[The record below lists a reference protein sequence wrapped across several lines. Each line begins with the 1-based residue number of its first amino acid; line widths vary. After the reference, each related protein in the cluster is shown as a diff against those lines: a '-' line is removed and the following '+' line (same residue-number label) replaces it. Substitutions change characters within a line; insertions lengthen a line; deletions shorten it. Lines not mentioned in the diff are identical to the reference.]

1 MPPFQPTKTE
11 LYQNRR
17 ANCVPIDQAVAEV
30 MPIAVGGRRAT
41 RTSLRA
47 ALASVRISDDSLE
60 GAGGISQRPPPQT
73 PIDHAKIWVPTEVAV
88 FAGFNSSDAI
98 PSR

>member
-1 MPPFQPTKTE
+1 LLVRRGFIARNAIRAFHSRVPFAASII
-11 LYQNRR
+11 LRV
-17 ANCVPIDQAVAEV
+17 AN
-30 MPIAVGGRRAT
+30 
-41 RTSLRA
+41 
-47 ALASVRISDDSLE
+47 DSLE

-73 PIDHAKIWVPTEVAV
+73 RIDHAKIWVPTEVAV